1 MRKLVVYIAMSIDGY
16 IAKPNNDLSFLQIV
30 EQTGEDYGYNQ
41 FMETVDTIIIG
52 RNTYNWLMANSDDF
66 PYNNRTVYVI
76 THEEKEPINNIIFY
90 NKSLGELITHLKNAP
105 GNKAIYCDGGAQIIQ
120 QLLQLNAIDELT
132 LSIIP
137 VTLGN
142 GIALFGG
149 FLPQQNW
156 QLMAVK
162 SFPKG
167 LVQVH
172 YKKA

>member
-16 IAKPNNDLSFLQIV
+16 IAKPNNDLSFLQLV
-30 EQTGEDYGYNQ
+30 EQPGEDYGYNQ

-52 RNTYNWLMANSDDF
+52 RNTYNWLKANSDSF
-66 PYNNRTVYVI
+66 PYNNRSVYVI
-76 THEEKEPINNIIFY
+76 THEEKAPNNNIIFY
-90 NKSLGELITHLKNAP
+90 NKSLSELISLLKNAAD
-105 GNKAIYCDGGAQIIQ
+105 NKAIYCDGGAQIIQ

-137 VTLGN
+137 VTLGS
-142 GIALFGG
+142 GTALFSSL
-149 FLPQQNW
+149 LPQQNW
-156 QLMAVK
+156 QLVSAT

-167 LVQVH
+167 LVQIH